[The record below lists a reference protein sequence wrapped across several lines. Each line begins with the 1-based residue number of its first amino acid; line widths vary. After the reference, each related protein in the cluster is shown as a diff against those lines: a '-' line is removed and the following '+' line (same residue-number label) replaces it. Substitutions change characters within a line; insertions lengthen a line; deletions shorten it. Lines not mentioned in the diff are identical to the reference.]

1 MAQSTSPESKEAD
14 QGKKEGLLDRLKGWF
29 EGLQQKWPPLAHLMR
44 AVERYQD
51 RKADFFAA
59 GVTYYSVLSLF
70 PVIMVGF
77 AILGQVLIQNPELLE
92 HIKER
97 ITSMA
102 QGGLAKQL
110 NQLIDSAIAS
120 RTTVGTVGLA
130 LGLWSGLGWMAALRE
145 SLTQLWQQD
154 PDSEANWFKTKFSDL
169 LAMASFGLALVVVFG
184 LITLSKSSWLVKA
197 LVKVGLG
204 DWSGGQGFLTIVS
217 TVLATI
223 AAWLLFTFV
232 IARLPRKSVALAD
245 ASQAGL
251 LGAILFQIFLEL
263 AWLLLKGVTN
273 GPAGKTFGPILGL
286 MVFFFFTVRIVLF
299 ATAWAAT
306 EQGAEARS
314 AQLDAAAKARVGA
327 ATGWLT
333 GALGIAD
340 EDEGKSDEEPEGS
353 AGQRAA
359 QPPQKAAKNEA

>member
-1 MAQSTSPESKEAD
+1 MAEDVSTVGE
-14 QGKKEGLLDRLKGWF
+14 KKPGFFGRAQAKF
-29 EGLQQKWPPLAHLMR
+29 EELQRKWPPLGHLLR
-44 AVERYQD
+44 AVGRYQD

-77 AILGQVLIQNPELLE
+77 AILGEVLIEYPDVLE
-92 HIKER
+92 HMKER
-97 ITSMA
+97 ITSLA

-110 NQLIDSAIAS
+110 NQLIDAAIAS
-120 RTTVGTVGLA
+120 RRTVGTVGLA

-154 PDSEANWFKTKFSDL
+154 EEDESNWFKTKLSDV
-169 LAMASFGLALVVVFG
+169 LAMVSFGIALVVVFG
-184 LITLSKSSWLVKA
+184 LITLSKSEWLIDGLGKI
-197 LVKVGLG
+197 GLG
-204 DWSGGQGFLTIVS
+204 DWSGAQDIVKIVS
-217 TVLATI
+217 TVLAI
-223 AAWLLFTFV
+223 LAAWLLFTFV
-232 IARLPRKSVALAD
+232 IARLPRKSVALRD
-245 ASQAGL
+245 AFEAGL
-251 LGAILFQIFLEL
+251 LAAVLFLIFLEL

-314 AQLDAAAKARVGA
+314 AQLDAASKARIGA
-327 ATGWLT
+327 ATGWLAGT
-333 GALGIAD
+333 LGIAETDKDDQDDQGDQDDKGEAAPAEDD
-340 EDEGKSDEEPEGS
+340 E
-353 AGQRAA
+353 
-359 QPPQKAAKNEA
+359 AAKKA

>member
-1 MAQSTSPESKEAD
+1 MAQDNSTESE
-14 QGKKEGLLDRLKGWF
+14 KKPSFLDRLTGKF
-29 EGLQQKWPPLAHLMR
+29 EELQRKLPPLGHLVR
-44 AVERYQD
+44 AVGRYQD

-77 AILGQVLIQNPELLE
+77 AILGQVLIEYPDLLE

-97 ITSMA
+97 ITSLA

-120 RTTVGTVGLA
+120 RRTVGTVGLA
-130 LGLWSGLGWMAALRE
+130 LGLWSGLGWMASLRE

-154 PDSEANWFKTKFSDL
+154 EDEGGNWFKTKLSDL
-169 LAMASFGLALVVVFG
+169 LAMVSFGIALIVVFG
-184 LITLSKSSWLVKA
+184 LITLSKSSWLIKG
-197 LVKVGLG
+197 LGKIGLG
-204 DWSGGQGFLTIVS
+204 DWSGAQSVVKIAS
-217 TVLATI
+217 TVLAVF

-232 IARLPRKSVALAD
+232 IARLPRKSVALGD
-245 ASQAGL
+245 AFEAGL
-251 LGAILFQIFLEL
+251 LGALLFLVFLEL

-314 AQLDAAAKARVGA
+314 AQLDAASKARVGA
-327 ATGWLT
+327 ATGWLAGT
-333 GALGIAD
+333 LGIA
-340 EDEGKSDEEPEGS
+340 ETDEGDKDKESKGDEAS
-353 AGQRAA
+353 AESGEA
-359 QPPQKAAKNEA
+359 AAKA